1 MRAGDLCH
9 LAAELASE
17 HGPAALDY
25 ARRAIVEFES
35 AGATDRAQFWYI
47 LSIFLDD
54 IMAQRLDPEL
64 PIVFH

>member
-25 ARRAIVEFES
+25 ARRAVVEFEA
-35 AGATDRAQFWYI
+35 AGAMDRAQFWYV
-47 LSIFLDD
+47 LSILLDD

>member
-1 MRAGDLCH
+1 MRADDLCH

-35 AGATDRAQFWYI
+35 VGATDRAQFWTV
-47 LSIFLDD
+47 LSILLDD
-54 IMAQRLDPEL
+54 IMTQRLDPEL
-64 PIVFH
+64 PLVFH

>member
-17 HGPAALDY
+17 HGAAALDY
-25 ARRAIVEFES
+25 ARRAVVEFES
-35 AGATDRAQFWYI
+35 TGAVDRAQFWTV
-47 LSIFLDD
+47 LSVLLDD

>member
-17 HGPAALDY
+17 HGAAALDY
-25 ARRAIVEFES
+25 ARRAIVEFERT
-35 AGATDRAQFWYI
+35 GAADRAEFWTV

-54 IMAQRLDPEL
+54 IMAHRLDPDRPL
-64 PIVFH
+64 VLH

>member
-35 AGATDRAQFWYI
+35 AGAMDRAQFWYV